1 MLSTQGKTLTSYMLS
16 KISSGNRFLIT
27 SVLLFTFFS
36 IGLKLFFANNHLTIA
51 NNASTSLLVS
61 AIFLAISMISALCI
75 FLPRPLKSV
84 LTAENI
90 VNTALLILLFA
101 TLFNTTTSAIVT
113 FLFLVFTIS
122 MAIVKKSK
130 FSLHPFFGVLMA
142 YYGFQLIG
150 LLWTIDIDEGIKF
163 IDKGLSF
170 IIIPLGFSLLSITL
184 QQRDRVLL
192 FFIRFLIVFLL
203 MGMLGYLFQVY
214 FHDLSF
220 WVGFGTEKVYFP
232 LSPELD
238 TVYEQ
243 ILVGSG
249 YGHPAYTS
257 LIFVTMIPVS
267 FYLWSKEKSNKL
279 KLSNTEL
286 FAFLFLSAIVI
297 FIIKS
302 RIGFLMYPFGLFL
315 SVLFLLRKSKVLP
328 YILFSLIFL
337 AVIAAIMIYKNRT
350 DFSFMTDP
358 IRENIYSYVVNYI
371 KAHPLTG
378 TGTGSMRLE
387 LIPTVNQ
394 AVNAHN
400 QFIGELFHLGI
411 GGLLIFIIL
420 ITRILHYGII
430 KRNYILL
437 YFILIF
443 TFLMM
448 TEMPLAI
455 QKGVSAFTLFC
466 CLFARPDWEIEAGNY
481 AEQINIT
488 PKKA

>member
-1 MLSTQGKTLTSYMLS
+1 MFS
-16 KISSGNRFLIT
+16 KISLGNRFFIT
-27 SVLLFTFFS
+27 SILLFAFFS
-36 IGLKLFFANNHLTIA
+36 VGLKLFFANNNLSIA

-61 AIFLAISMISALCI
+61 AIFLALNLIAALYF

-84 LTAENI
+84 FTAENI
-90 VNTALLILLFA
+90 ANTSLLILLFA

-113 FLFLVFTIS
+113 FLFLVFAIS
-122 MAIVKKSK
+122 FAIVKKIK
-130 FSLHPFFGVLMA
+130 FNMHPFFGVMLA

-170 IIIPLGFSLLSITL
+170 IVIPLCFSLFTITSE
-184 QQRDRVLL
+184 QRDKVLL

-203 MGMLGYLFQVY
+203 MGMLGYLFQIY
-214 FHDLSF
+214 YHELSF

-238 TVYEQ
+238 TVYKQ

-267 FYLWSKEKSNKL
+267 FYLWSKEEGSKL
-279 KLSNTEL
+279 KISNAEL
-286 FAFLFLSAIVI
+286 FAFLFLSAIII

-302 RIGFLMYPFGLFL
+302 RVGFLMFPFGLFL

-328 YILFSLIFL
+328 IILFSLIFM
-337 AVIAAIMIYKNRT
+337 AIIAAIVIYKNRA
-350 DFSFMTDP
+350 DFSFMSDP

-387 LIPTVNQ
+387 LIPTENQ

-411 GGLLIFIIL
+411 GGLLIFIVL
-420 ITRILHYGII
+420 ITKILHYGIVT
-430 KRNYILL
+430 RNYILL
-437 YFILIF
+437 YFMLIF

-466 CLFARPDWEIEAGNY
+466 CLFARPDWKIEANNQWPNKDK
-481 AEQINIT
+481 AVT
-488 PKKA
+488 PQNN

>member
-1 MLSTQGKTLTSYMLS
+1 MFS
-16 KISSGNRFLIT
+16 KISSGNRFFIT
-27 SVLLFTFFS
+27 SILLFTFFWV
-36 IGLKLFFANNHLTIA
+36 GLKLFFANNNLSIA
-51 NNASTSLLVS
+51 NYASSSLLVS
-61 AIFLAISMISALCI
+61 AIFLVLNMIAALYF

-84 LTAENI
+84 LTTENI

-130 FSLHPFFGVLMA
+130 FSLHPLLGVMMA

-170 IIIPLGFSLLSITL
+170 IIIPLGFSLLSITS
-184 QQRDRVLL
+184 QQRDKVLL

-214 FHDLSF
+214 FHELSF
-220 WVGFGTEKVYFP
+220 WVGFGTEREYFP

-238 TVYEQ
+238 AVYKQ

-267 FYLWSKEKSNKL
+267 FYLWSKEEGSKL

-286 FAFLFLSAIVI
+286 FVFLFLSAIVI

-302 RIGFLMYPFGLFL
+302 RVGFLMFPFGLFL
-315 SVLFLLRKSKVLP
+315 SVLFLLRKSKAFPIVLITL
-328 YILFSLIFL
+328 ILTGVL
-337 AVIAAIMIYKNRT
+337 AAVGMYKNRV
-350 DFSFMTDP
+350 DFSFMSDP
-358 IRENIYSYVVNYI
+358 IRENIYSYVLNYI
-371 KAHPLTG
+371 KLHPFTG

-400 QFIGELFHLGI
+400 QFLGELFHLGI
-411 GGLLIFIIL
+411 GGLLIFIVL
-420 ITRILHYGII
+420 MSRILHYGIVN
-430 KRNYILL
+430 RNYILL
-437 YFILIF
+437 YFIFIF

-466 CLFARPDWEIEAGNY
+466 CLFARPDWEFA
-481 AEQINIT
+481 T
-488 PKKA
+488 KKR

>member
-1 MLSTQGKTLTSYMLS
+1 MFS
-16 KISSGNRFLIT
+16 KISLGNRFFIT

-36 IGLKLFFANNHLTIA
+36 VGLKLFFANNNLSIA

-61 AIFLAISMISALCI
+61 VIFLALNLIAALYF
-75 FLPRPLKSV
+75 FLPRPLKSAF
-84 LTAENI
+84 TAENI
-90 VNTALLILLFA
+90 ANTSLLILLFA

-113 FLFLVFTIS
+113 FLFFVFALS
-122 MAIVKKSK
+122 FAIGKKIK
-130 FSLHPFFGVLMA
+130 FNMHPFLGVMLA

-150 LLWTIDIDEGIKF
+150 LLWTIDINEGIKF

-170 IIIPLGFSLLSITL
+170 IIIPLSFSLFTITSE
-184 QQRDRVLL
+184 QRDKVLL

-214 FHDLSF
+214 FYELSF

-232 LSPELD
+232 LSLELD
-238 TVYEQ
+238 AVYKQ

-267 FYLWSKEKSNKL
+267 FYLWSKEEGSKL
-279 KLSNTEL
+279 KISNTEL
-286 FAFLFLSAIVI
+286 FAFLFLSAIII

-302 RIGFLMYPFGLFL
+302 RIGFLMFPFGLFL

-328 YILFSLIFL
+328 IILFSLIFM
-337 AVIAAIMIYKNRT
+337 AVVAAIVIYKNRA
-350 DFSFMTDP
+350 DFSFMSDP

-411 GGLLIFIIL
+411 GGLLIFIVL
-420 ITRILHYGII
+420 ITKILHYGIVT
-430 KRNYILL
+430 RNYILL
-437 YFILIF
+437 YFMLIF

-466 CLFARPDWEIEAGNY
+466 CLFARPDWKIEANGQTKTKQLLRKN
-481 AEQINIT
+481 N
-488 PKKA
+488 

>member
-1 MLSTQGKTLTSYMLS
+1 
-16 KISSGNRFLIT
+16 
-27 SVLLFTFFS
+27 
-36 IGLKLFFANNHLTIA
+36 
-51 NNASTSLLVS
+51 
-61 AIFLAISMISALCI
+61 
-75 FLPRPLKSV
+75 
-84 LTAENI
+84 
-90 VNTALLILLFA
+90 
-101 TLFNTTTSAIVT
+101 
-113 FLFLVFTIS
+113 

-130 FSLHPFFGVLMA
+130 FSFHPLLGVMMA

-170 IIIPLGFSLLSITL
+170 IIIPLGFSLLSITS
-184 QQRDRVLL
+184 QQRDKVLL

-350 DFSFMTDP
+350 DFSFIT
-358 IRENIYSYVVNYI
+358 
-371 KAHPLTG
+371 
-378 TGTGSMRLE
+378 
-387 LIPTVNQ
+387 
-394 AVNAHN
+394 
-400 QFIGELFHLGI
+400 LFFAPQIETHRNHRDEDERSVSRMSVSRPNKY
-411 GGLLIFIIL
+411 LLI
-420 ITRILHYGII
+420 HGI
-430 KRNYILL
+430 KFGRQGEVY
-437 YFILIF
+437 
-443 TFLMM
+443 
-448 TEMPLAI
+448 
-455 QKGVSAFTLFC
+455 LFGSESY
-466 CLFARPDWEIEAGNY
+466 PKTQVVEIHL
-481 AEQINIT
+481 
-488 PKKA
+488 KKIA

>member
-1 MLSTQGKTLTSYMLS
+1 
-16 KISSGNRFLIT
+16 
-27 SVLLFTFFS
+27 
-36 IGLKLFFANNHLTIA
+36 
-51 NNASTSLLVS
+51 
-61 AIFLAISMISALCI
+61 
-75 FLPRPLKSV
+75 
-84 LTAENI
+84 
-90 VNTALLILLFA
+90 
-101 TLFNTTTSAIVT
+101 
-113 FLFLVFTIS
+113 

-130 FSLHPFFGVLMA
+130 FSLHPFLGVLMA

-420 ITRILHYGII
+420 MTRILHYGII